1 MSEKIGR
8 GNRWGLA
15 LVGLVLTVLG
25 GLALARGLGAFGPA
39 GEPVVDGGVRDFFV
53 RTGPWI
59 WWVVALVALA
69 VALVGLWWLLAQ
81 ARAQPRGPLRVES
94 GPNGVTEVA
103 PGAMAQAVADDV
115 ASGPAVLSAH
125 ADVVDERD
133 GPSVRLRVV
142 ADESAPLRDLS
153 RHLSTVVL
161 RHVRDALERDQV
173 PAIARVSLEP
183 SPSPHRVVR

>member
-1 MSEKIGR
+1 MSGSIGR
-8 GNRWGLA
+8 VNRWGLA

-25 GLALARGLGAFGPA
+25 GLALARGLGAFGTA
-39 GEPVVDGGVRDFFV
+39 GTPIVDGGARGFFA
-53 RTGPWI
+53 RTSPWI

-69 VALVGLWWLLAQ
+69 VALLALWWLLAQ
-81 ARAQPRGPLRVES
+81 ARGEPHGPLRVES
-94 GPNGVTEVA
+94 GPTGVTEVA
-103 PGAMAQAVADDV
+103 PGGMAQAVADDV
-115 ASGPAVLSAH
+115 VSGPSVLSAR
-125 ADVVDERD
+125 ADLVDAR
-133 GPSVRLRVV
+133 GSPSVRLRVV
-142 ADESAPLRDLS
+142 ADESAPLYELS